1 METPEDDEVP
11 TFYATKGCY
20 IVNAVTGVQTG
31 LKVGSKYERRFW
43 KVSDV
48 SLQSYDPST
57 GTGLTY
63 FFPSPETYENQK
75 NIKISAK
82 AKRSWRKRL
91 AGANC
96 TCLSAHVCT
105 L

>member
-48 SLQSYDPST
+48 SLTAYEPAT
-57 GTGLTY
+57 GTGATY
-63 FFPSPETYENQK
+63 FFPSPEAYENVR
-75 NIKISAK
+75 NVKISK
-82 AKRSWRKRL
+82 DRKRSWKNRRN
-91 AGANC
+91 GAKC
-96 TCLSAHVCT
+96 TCLSAHVCN